1 MGLEMI
7 DAGWLSILPP
17 LIAITLA
24 LIGKEV
30 YSSLFLGIYSGMCVY
45 CFSTGGDILKA
56 VHYVFDMLASKIGDN
71 GYMIIFLVLL
81 GSLVIVVTRSG
92 GSDAYGQW
100 AGRRIKKKV
109 TAKLATALLGLLI
122 FVDDGFNCLTVGTV
136 MRPITDKCRIS
147 REKLAYLLDATAA
160 PVCII
165 APISSWAVAVA
176 SEVEEAGGL
185 NAFVRTIP
193 YNLYALL
200 TIVMVFYLSVTD
212 YDFGPMK
219 NAEQNSPE
227 EENNGSGAAS
237 GSPEKANNGSGAV
250 SGSPE
255 EANNRSGVAS
265 GSPEEANNRSGAV
278 SGSPEEANNGSG
290 AVSGCPEEAN
300 NGSGV
305 ASGCPEKANNGCRAV
320 NAGQSEGKGNIR
332 EAKSSRGG
340 KGTVPDLVLPVVT
353 LIVCAILGMAYVGG
367 YFEGRPFT
375 EAIGENP
382 TAGLTLGTFAALA
395 VAMLLYV
402 PRKIM
407 SLREFMNGVIDGIK
421 TMIPA
426 LTILILAWALGG
438 VCREMIGTG
447 NFVSHFVTTAR
458 LPFGLLPA
466 IVFLVAA
473 FLSFSMGTAWGTF
486 GILLPIV
493 SMLCVGSE
501 GTSVLIPALGATLA
515 GSVYGDHCSPISDT
529 TILASTGAQCDHLRH
544 VETQLPYATLV
555 AAVCAVGYLVA
566 GVVKNPWITVT
577 VSAAMLLAVL
587 TGITVWQKR
596 KRKTH

>member
-24 LIGKEV
+24 LISKEV
-30 YSSLFLGIYSGMCVY
+30 YSSLFLGILSGMCVY
-45 CFSTGGDILKA
+45 CLSTGGNILQA
-56 VHYVFDMLASKIGDN
+56 VTYVFDMMALKIGEN

-81 GSLVIVVTRSG
+81 GSLVVIVTRSG
-92 GSDAYGQW
+92 GSDAYGKW
-100 AGRRIKKKV
+100 AGKRIGKSV
-109 TAKLATALLGLLI
+109 SAKLATALLGLLI

-176 SEVEEAGGL
+176 SEVEDAGGL

-193 YNLYALL
+193 YNLYAIL
-200 TIVMVFYLSVTD
+200 TIVMVFFLSATNF
-212 YDFGPMK
+212 DFGPMK
-219 NAEQNSPE
+219 KAEQDRLAE
-227 EENNGSGAAS
+227 EGSRTVKELKTEEKTENADD
-237 GSPEKANNGSGAV
+237 K
-250 SGSPE
+250 
-255 EANNRSGVAS
+255 
-265 GSPEEANNRSGAV
+265 
-278 SGSPEEANNGSG
+278 
-290 AVSGCPEEAN
+290 
-300 NGSGV
+300 
-305 ASGCPEKANNGCRAV
+305 
-320 NAGQSEGKGNIR
+320 
-332 EAKSSRGG
+332 
-340 KGTVPDLVLPVVT
+340 KGTVPDLILPVLT

-367 YFEGRPFT
+367 YFEGRPFA

-382 TAGLTLGTFAALA
+382 TAGLTLGTFAALV
-395 VAMLLYV
+395 VALILYI
-402 PRKIM
+402 PRRIM
-407 SLREFMNGVIDGIK
+407 SLREFMTGVIDGIK

-447 NFVSHFVTTAR
+447 IFVSNFVTAAK
-458 LPFGLLPA
+458 LPFSLLPA

-493 SMLCVGSE
+493 SMLCVGTD
-501 GTSVLIPALGATLA
+501 GAAILIPALGATLA

-555 AAVCAVGYLVA
+555 AAVCFAGYLVA
-566 GVVKNPWITVT
+566 GFVRNPWITAA
-577 VSAAMLLAVL
+577 VSVILLLAVFG
-587 TGITVWQKR
+587 GIIFWQKR
-596 KRKTH
+596 EKK

>member
-30 YSSLFLGIYSGMCVY
+30 YSSLFIGIFSGMCVY
-45 CFSTGGDILKA
+45 CFSTGGNILQA
-56 VHYVFDMLASKIGDN
+56 VTCVFDMMALKIGEN

-81 GSLVIVVTRSG
+81 GSLVVTVTRSG
-92 GSDAYGQW
+92 GSNAYGQW
-100 AGRRIKKKV
+100 AGKRIKKAV
-109 TAKLATALLGLLI
+109 SARLATALLGLLI

-193 YNLYALL
+193 YNLYAIL
-200 TIVMVFYLSVTD
+200 TIVTVFFLSVTD
-212 YDFGPMK
+212 FDFGPMK
-219 NAEQNSPE
+219 KAEQEGRREVETAPQAE
-227 EENNGSGAAS
+227 EEV
-237 GSPEKANNGSGAV
+237 K
-250 SGSPE
+250 
-255 EANNRSGVAS
+255 
-265 GSPEEANNRSGAV
+265 
-278 SGSPEEANNGSG
+278 
-290 AVSGCPEEAN
+290 
-300 NGSGV
+300 
-305 ASGCPEKANNGCRAV
+305 
-320 NAGQSEGKGNIR
+320 
-332 EAKSSRGG
+332 
-340 KGTVPDLVLPVVT
+340 KGTVPDLVLPLLT

-367 YFEGRPFT
+367 YFEGRPFA

-395 VAMLLYV
+395 VAMVLYI
-402 PRKIM
+402 PRRIM
-407 SLREFMNGVIDGIK
+407 SLREFMAGVIDGIK

-426 LTILILAWALGG
+426 LTILILAWTLGG

-447 NFVSHFVTTAR
+447 IFVSNFVTAAK
-458 LPFGLLPA
+458 LSFSFLPA
-466 IVFLVAA
+466 IVFIVAA

-501 GTSVLIPALGATLA
+501 GASILIPALGATLA

-529 TILASTGAQCDHLRH
+529 TILASTGAQCDHLCH

-555 AAVCAVGYLVA
+555 AGVCAAGYLVA
-566 GVVKNPWITVT
+566 GFVRNPWVT
-577 VSAAMLLAVL
+577 VAVSILLLL
-587 TGITVWQKR
+587 TVFGVMMAWQKR
-596 KRKTH
+596 RDAGGR

>member
-24 LIGKEV
+24 LISKEV
-30 YSSLFLGIYSGMCVY
+30 YSSLFLGVLSGMCVY
-45 CFSTGGDILKA
+45 SFSTGGNILQA
-56 VHYVFDMLASKIGDN
+56 VTYVFDMMALKIGEN

-81 GSLVIVVTRSG
+81 GSLVVVVTRSG

-100 AGRRIKKKV
+100 AGKRIRKR
-109 TAKLATALLGLLI
+109 TSAKLATALLGLLI

-185 NAFVRTIP
+185 NAFVQTIP
-193 YNLYALL
+193 YNLYAVL
-200 TIVMVFYLSVTD
+200 TIVMVFFLSATNF
-212 YDFGPMK
+212 DFGPMK
-219 NAEQNSPE
+219 KAEPDSQKAELQTDGKAEPE
-227 EENNGSGAAS
+227 RAGKPRKAEPERAEKPQKVEPGKS
-237 GSPEKANNGSGAV
+237 EKAGEQQAQD
-250 SGSPE
+250 
-255 EANNRSGVAS
+255 
-265 GSPEEANNRSGAV
+265 
-278 SGSPEEANNGSG
+278 
-290 AVSGCPEEAN
+290 
-300 NGSGV
+300 
-305 ASGCPEKANNGCRAV
+305 RAK
-320 NAGQSEGKGNIR
+320 Q
-332 EAKSSRGG
+332 
-340 KGTVPDLVLPVVT
+340 KGTVPDLILPVLT

-367 YFEGRPFT
+367 YFDGRPFA

-395 VAMLLYV
+395 VAMLLYL
-402 PRKIM
+402 PRKLM
-407 SLREFMNGVIDGIK
+407 DLREFMTGVIDGIR

-447 NFVSHFVTTAR
+447 IFVSNFVTAAK
-458 LPFGLLPA
+458 LPFGFLPA
-466 IVFLVAA
+466 IVFAVAA

-501 GTSVLIPALGATLA
+501 GASVLIPALGATLA

-555 AAVCAVGYLVA
+555 AVVCFAGYLVA
-566 GVVKNPWITVT
+566 GFSLNPWATVA
-577 VSAAMLLAVL
+577 VSVLLLLAVF
-587 TGITVWQKR
+587 GIIILWQRHLKAEAASHCGGSTVSR
-596 KRKTH
+596 G